1 MLTGIFILLQS
12 LENFESDLIVQDRPR
27 MQQLPRC
34 RALYDCSAD
43 NEDEL
48 SFQEGDIIIITNMS
62 TEDENWMEGCLERNP
77 SSRGMFPISFVHM
90 LSEG

>member
-1 MLTGIFILLQS
+1 MFLLHYDYCIFQS
-12 LENFESDLIVQDRPR
+12 MEGDVGNHYR

-48 SFQEGDIIIITNMS
+48 SFQEGDVIIITNMS
-62 TEDENWMEGCLERNP
+62 TEDENWMEGCLERDPNC
-77 SSRGMFPISFVHM
+77 RGMFPISFVHM
-90 LSEG
+90 LPDG